1 MTKKGETFLELN
13 LEDAVSFFNHAEEL
27 IYKYLELDEE
37 VEDEDKYKLIGE
49 IVENLLKYII
59 TLHQYRDFNGKLKNY
74 LYEFEVLDELDEKE
88 IITPKMYE
96 DLKKYTEGEYEDY
109 NLTKYAYLYKLID
122 LMFYENTFDIIY
134 KTLKNQI
141 ALSLAKKKYLDNEDI
156 NNYDKFMLI
165 TNSFNKV
172 NLRELLNEEG
182 KGEFKSLVSEVKNKR
197 TGIQDKYRMFAGN
210 INNPKTDI
218 YSYETEDVFILVL
231 VLYKYCRYIHENN
244 DDFNINYIET
254 FYWGNVY
261 KMRSLI
267 NRSEEDIRK
276 IMSVDK
282 YKNDTLLASYLFQS
296 NISVD
301 DMIEYSKIE
310 ELNIKNLEFMFTNNV
325 SLDTYNELR
334 QKGFSIEEVIKII
347 SINGNNYE
355 EYKVDENRFGLLPY
369 LKISMING
377 IDEKVSNYFLYR
389 KKELMKLFDN
399 KNYEEYFNA
408 FVSLFQKEEL
418 NGLNEI
424 LENLDFEQLKIYDN
438 IDKYLRKNKKLKSD
452 DIIENVLTNIKV
464 FNEDTDILSKIPIM
478 LDANNNKEIY
488 NALLDNG
495 MEVEKIDLIDGTVF
509 CYNYKYVIKV
519 LNILKEKEIDII
531 IEDKLNPNIIRYIT
545 QMIHKETTNKLAPM
559 ILYRPNKNNVVE

>member
-13 LEDAVSFFNHAEEL
+13 LEDAVSFFNYAEEL